1 MKNLESARLKPY
13 RVEPPAAT
21 AKGFGAFFPASKVYA
36 FEFPKDDIKRLKS
49 IVSVVHL
56 MGMEF
61 TKISMSVMIPS
72 KQVFRTVGESDVYKM
87 QEYLQRPG
95 ESFVW
100 QYGQQLHQMLAKDI
114 KAVKGV
120 EFDWSKN
127 PLQVSQNIGETP
139 PFKQAYEAE
148 VNKKGTVGKWQ
159 FIHLKIDAEFPWET
173 LQNVSDKVFRNNL
186 VQVFFN
192 EETKKHPG
200 EFVVWYNPSAM
211 PLI

>member
-36 FEFPKDDIKRLKS
+36 FEFPEKDTILKS
-49 IVSVVHL
+49 IVSVIHF
-56 MGMEF
+56 MGMES
-61 TKISMSVMIPS
+61 TRISMSVMIPY
-72 KQVFRTVGESDVYKM
+72 KQVLWTVRESDIYKL

-100 QYGQQLHQMLAKDI
+100 QYSHQLHQMRVESM
-114 KAVKGV
+114 KAAKGV
-120 EFDWSKN
+120 EFDWLGS
-127 PLQVSQNIGETP
+127 PLQVVQSVGETP

-148 VNKKGTVGKWQ
+148 INQKGTVGKWQ